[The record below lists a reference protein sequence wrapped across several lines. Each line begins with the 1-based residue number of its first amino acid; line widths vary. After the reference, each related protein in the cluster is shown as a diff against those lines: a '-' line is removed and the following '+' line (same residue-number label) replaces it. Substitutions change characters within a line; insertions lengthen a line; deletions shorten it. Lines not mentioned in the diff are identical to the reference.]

1 MCAANH
7 QVLSEATLLST
18 CRTVCHSSDSVENA
32 EKEIELWVP
41 SFFLSCFAYI
51 PFSCSWFPERVVRYE
66 ATFASW
72 IFE

>member
-1 MCAANH
+1 MRAASH
-7 QVLSEATLLST
+7 QALSEATLLST
-18 CRTVCHSSDSVENA
+18 TLCHGSDSVENA

-41 SFFLSCFAYI
+41 SFFLSCFACI